1 MSIFM
6 MVFVPQNKTM
16 HFWHFLGFI
25 WLFWG
30 VVMVAVGLKWFRKDK
45 ENPIWQV
52 GLFIIAMSSPV
63 LYNWYKWEIDT
74 PNFVCP
80 DCETEQIYL
89 VEYIDGDDLR
99 NIEPE
104 EKANCVECK
113 SAFSTLEGRKPL
125 PEPIWD

>member
-1 MSIFM
+1 

-16 HFWHFLGFI
+16 YFWHLLGFI
-25 WLFWG
+25 WFFWG
-30 VVMVAVGLKWFRKDK
+30 VVALTVGLKWFRKDPK
-45 ENPIWQV
+45 NRHIWHV
-52 GLFIIAMSSPV
+52 GLVLITMSSPI

-99 NIEPE
+99 NIETE
-104 EKANCVECK
+104 EKANCLECK

>member
-1 MSIFM
+1 M
-6 MVFVPQNKTM
+6 N
-16 HFWHFLGFI
+16 FWHLLGFI

-30 VVMVAVGLKWFRKDK
+30 VVALTVGLKWFRKDPK
-45 ENPIWQV
+45 NNHVIPA
-52 GLFIIAMSSPV
+52 GLILITMSSFI

-89 VEYIDGDDLR
+89 VEYIDGGERRDS
-99 NIEPE
+99 E